1 MVNPTMNARAWFLLV
16 VLSVLWGG
24 SFFFVE
30 VAIEELRPFTVVLS
44 RVGLAAVALFVFVYP
59 RGDRMPRSARLWRSF
74 LVMGALNGLVPY
86 SLIAWAQVHIDS
98 GLAAILNATTP
109 IFSVLLAHVLTREE
123 RITPN
128 RLVGVLLG
136 LGGVAVLVGPEALHG
151 LVSHATGQLA
161 VTAAAVSYAC
171 AGIYGRRFK
180 ALPPGVSAAGQ
191 VSGTAI
197 LTVPLAL
204 TLEQPWTFSISANT
218 WGALLGLA
226 LFSTAV
232 GYLIFFRILA
242 TAGATN
248 VMLVTL
254 LIPVSAM
261 LLGVLVRGEQPQM
274 NVFAGMVLVLTGI
287 MAIDG
292 RLIARVSRR
301 FGSPDG
307 QAIGHSSTGCI
318 TSKYGIGPATG
329 RSIRGA

>member
-1 MVNPTMNARAWFLLV
+1 MVNPTMDARAWFLLV

-30 VAIEELRPFTVVLS
+30 VAIEELRPFTMVLG
-44 RVGLAAVALFVFVYP
+44 RVGLAAVALLVFVYA
-59 RGDRMPRSARLWRSF
+59 RGDRMPRSPRLWRSF

-161 VTAAAVSYAC
+161 VIAAAVSYAC

-197 LTVPLAL
+197 LTLPLAL

-226 LFSTAV
+226 LCSTAV

-261 LLGVLVRGEQPQM
+261 LLGVLVLAEQPQM

-301 FGSPDG
+301 FRSPDG
-307 QAIGHSSTGCI
+307 QTIGHSSTGRI
-318 TSKYGIGPATG
+318 TSKYGIGPASG